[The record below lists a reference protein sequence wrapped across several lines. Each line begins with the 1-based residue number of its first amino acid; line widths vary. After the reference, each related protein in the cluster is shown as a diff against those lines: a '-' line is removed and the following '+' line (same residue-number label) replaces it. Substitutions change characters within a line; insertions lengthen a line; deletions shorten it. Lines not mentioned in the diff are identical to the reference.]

1 MLQPLH
7 CVEICLHNYFAT
19 VLRTKLKYTP
29 GKDYGTPKCFR
40 QKNHRAGLRVITGR
54 EKLGRLGVDFDLGAR
69 MLEGHRVELTRL
81 LPPHCAPAG
90 SQSTS
95 NRRSAR
101 WASTALFTRAHFL
114 FHPGGRGRGLRGAQA
129 GPRLLAQRR
138 PAPPRASPGGAEP
151 PRGAQS
157 ATVPA
162 CPARANESQPSDSP
176 LPR

>member
-114 FHPGGRGRGLRGAQA
+114 FHPGGRGRGLRGAPGWSA
-129 GPRLLAQRR
+129 SPSPASPR
-138 PAPPRASPGGAEP
+138 PAARVARGGGASAGRPVSHSPSLPRAGQREP
-151 PRGAQS
+151 AQ
-157 ATVPA
+157 
-162 CPARANESQPSDSP
+162 
-176 LPR
+176 